1 MLGSRGGGG
10 LNERDMVQVKHEK
23 PRGVLHARSADG
35 LRRYWPSADLA
46 PFIEHYWIVRWD
58 VAEPVT
64 AETLPH
70 PSVHMVLGHG
80 PPEIVGVMRGR
91 FTTTLAG
98 AGRVIGTKFRPGA
111 FRAFLD
117 RPVSSLSNRRTPLRD
132 VFGAASSGFAA
143 AALAEEDDV
152 RSIAIIESFLR
163 SRQPVF
169 DASIELARTIAAR
182 IAEERELTRVEQVA
196 ELCAMNVR
204 QLQRLF
210 REYVGVTPK
219 WVIQRYRLI
228 EAAERLSAGAGEL
241 AALAHELGY
250 ADQAHFIR
258 DFKRIVGQTP
268 AQYVRGL
275 R

>member
-1 MLGSRGGGG
+1 MLGSRVVDG
-10 LNERDMVQVKHEK
+10 LNERDMVRVKHEK
-23 PRGVLHARSADG
+23 PRGVLHVRSADG
-35 LRRYWPSADLA
+35 LRRYWPSEDLA
-46 PFIEHYWIVRWD
+46 PFVEHYWIVRWD

-80 PPEIVGVMRGR
+80 PSEIVGVMLGR

-111 FRAFLD
+111 FRAFID
-117 RPVSSLSNRRTPLRD
+117 RSVSSLSNRRTPLRD
-132 VFGAASSGFAA
+132 VFTSDFDA
-143 AALAEEDDV
+143 AALAEEHDL

-163 SRQPVF
+163 SQKPVF
-169 DASIELARTIAAR
+169 DASMQLAGTITAR
-182 IAEERELTRVEQVA
+182 IAAERDITRVEQVA
-196 ELCAMNVR
+196 ELCGMNMR
-204 QLQRLF
+204 QVQRLF
-210 REYVGVTPK
+210 RESIGATPK

-228 EAAERLSAGAGEL
+228 EAAERLSSSAADL

-258 DFKRIVGQTP
+258 DFKRIVGRTP
-268 AQYVRGL
+268 LGYARDVR
-275 R
+275 